1 MLFLK
6 YCIIFI
12 ICCAPNFWMYI
23 AIYGWIV
30 YNKNRYSKGCSNMGK
45 SLFSRKPSVAYEM
58 VAVVSEIGRRSVYG
72 DNKQN
77 HVYLRE
83 LDASGKATPSTYM
96 LGFNGNFNQ
105 FYDKLNRYVGV
116 AITPST
122 VGINADYSANNV
134 SVFSAK
140 DRSPFANTAI
150 AQFMDNRMISSF
162 DGFKI
167 KGDKNNNKL
176 LGAVEMMNPAANNVS
191 LQRISDNVLGDTY
204 DVSAVASV
212 FKRQMVPRPYHTS
225 KFDRVNKTID
235 GQPIMDS
242 RDISSHYRGRH
253 SVSERVSRMNSHDTQ
268 SAVYTGKHFRELPN
282 VDLDFAGSE
291 ALEIG

>member
-1 MLFLK
+1 M
-6 YCIIFI
+6 C
-12 ICCAPNFWMYI
+12 I
-23 AIYGWIV
+23 AIYVWIV
-30 YNKNRYSKGCSNMGK
+30 YNVNRYSKGCSNMGK
-45 SLFSRKPSVAYEM
+45 SLFSRKPSVEYEM
-58 VAVVSEIGRRSVYG
+58 VAVVCETGRRSVYG

-83 LDASGKATPSTYM
+83 LDANGKATPSTYV

-116 AITPST
+116 AVTPST
-122 VGINADYSANNV
+122 VGINADYSVNNV

-191 LQRISDNVLGDTY
+191 VQRISDNVLGDTY
-204 DVSAVASV
+204 DVSSVASV
-212 FKRQMVPRPYHTS
+212 FESQMAPPQYHTS
-225 KFDRVNKTID
+225 KFDSVNKTID

-253 SVSERVSRMNSHDTQ
+253 SGSEGVSRMNSREAQ
-268 SAVYTGKHFRELPN
+268 STVYTGKHFRELPD
-282 VDLDFAGSE
+282 VDLDFAGYE
-291 ALEIG
+291 GLEIG

>member
-1 MLFLK
+1 
-6 YCIIFI
+6 
-12 ICCAPNFWMYI
+12 MYI

-140 DRSPFANTAI
+140 DISPFANTAI

-212 FKRQMVPRPYHTS
+212 FKRQMVSRPYHTS
-225 KFDRVNKTID
+225 KFDPVNRTID

-268 SAVYTGKHFRELPN
+268 IAVYTGKHFRELPN

>member
-140 DRSPFANTAI
+140 DISPFANTAI

-212 FKRQMVPRPYHTS
+212 FKRQMVSRPYHTS
-225 KFDRVNKTID
+225 KFDPVNRTID

-268 SAVYTGKHFRELPN
+268 IAVYTGKHFRELPN

>member
-1 MLFLK
+1 
-6 YCIIFI
+6 
-12 ICCAPNFWMYI
+12 
-23 AIYGWIV
+23 
-30 YNKNRYSKGCSNMGK
+30 MGK
-45 SLFSRKPSVAYEM
+45 SLFSRKPSVEYEM
-58 VAVVSEIGRRSVYG
+58 VAVVCETGRRSVYG

-83 LDASGKATPSTYM
+83 LDANGKATPSTYV

-116 AITPST
+116 AVTPST
-122 VGINADYSANNV
+122 VGINADYSVNNV

-191 LQRISDNVLGDTY
+191 VQRISDNVLGDTY
-204 DVSAVASV
+204 DVSSVASV
-212 FKRQMVPRPYHTS
+212 FKRQMAPQQYHTS
-225 KFDRVNKTID
+225 KFDSINKTID

-253 SVSERVSRMNSHDTQ
+253 SVSEGVSRMNSHDTQ
-268 SAVYTGKHFRELPN
+268 SAVYTGKHFRELPD
-282 VDLDFAGSE
+282 VDLDFAGYE
-291 ALEIG
+291 GLEIG

>member
-140 DRSPFANTAI
+140 DISPFANTAI

-212 FKRQMVPRPYHTS
+212 FKRQMVSRPYHTS

>member
-1 MLFLK
+1 MS
-6 YCIIFI
+6 
-12 ICCAPNFWMYI
+12 I
-23 AIYGWIV
+23 AIYVWIV

-45 SLFSRKPSVAYEM
+45 SLFSRKPSVEYEM
-58 VAVVSEIGRRSVYG
+58 VAVVCETGRRSVYG

-83 LDASGKATPSTYM
+83 LDANGKATPSTYV

-116 AITPST
+116 AVTPST
-122 VGINADYSANNV
+122 VGINSDYSANNV

-140 DRSPFANTAI
+140 DRGPFANTAI

-191 LQRISDNVLGDTY
+191 VQRISDNVLGDTY
-204 DVSAVASV
+204 DVSSVASV
-212 FKRQMVPRPYHTS
+212 FESQMAPQQYHTS
-225 KFDRVNKTID
+225 KFDSVNKTID

-242 RDISSHYRGRH
+242 RDISSQYRGRH
-253 SVSERVSRMNSHDTQ
+253 SGSEGVSRMNSREAQ
-268 SAVYTGKHFRELPN
+268 SAVYTGKHFRELPD
-282 VDLDFAGSE
+282 VDLDFAGYE
-291 ALEIG
+291 GLEIG